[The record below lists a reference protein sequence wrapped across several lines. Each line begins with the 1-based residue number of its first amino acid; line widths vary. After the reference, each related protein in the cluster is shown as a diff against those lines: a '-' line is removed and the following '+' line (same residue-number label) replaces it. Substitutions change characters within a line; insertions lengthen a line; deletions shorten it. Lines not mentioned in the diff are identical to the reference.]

1 VKRCKKCNDIKP
13 VSEFYRATGTRDGLR
28 GQCKACEDARHKAWY
43 RRNRKRAIGYAKR
56 WQEANAERV
65 RDYQRQYR
73 AEHAQQFREGH
84 LRRVFD
90 LTGAEYQALLDAQG
104 GGCALCGRAP
114 RVGRSLHVDHNH
126 ETGAVR
132 GLLCFRCNVGI
143 GHFGE
148 DTLRTADA
156 IVYLARGRQALEPDR
171 AERELF
177 VGLVC
182 ELLGARGG
190 DAEGSPLVGIDGSV
204 PTDAEPT
211 SG

>member
-1 VKRCKKCNDIKP
+1 MKRCKKCGDIKP

-43 RRNRKRAIGYAKR
+43 RQNQKRAIGYAKR

-73 AEHAQQFREGH
+73 ADHAQQFREGH

-143 GHFGE
+143 GHLGE
-148 DTLRTADA
+148 DTLRIADA

-171 AERELF
+171 AERALF

-190 DAEGSPLVGIDGSV
+190 DAKGSPPVGIDGSARDGV
-204 PTDAEPT
+204 
-211 SG
+211 